1 MAGTAAQGLNGD
13 TPPAVCQGC
22 KTTGDIPAFT
32 MAFQPIVSLTSGL
45 SPTIW
50 GYEALVRGEAG
61 EGAPAVLAQVTE
73 ETVYQFDQA
82 CRVRAIE
89 IAGALGLDA
98 VTKLSIN
105 FMPNAVY
112 EPAACIKAS
121 LAAAKRAGLR
131 ADQLMFEFTETERF
145 ADIGHVA
152 NIIARY
158 RQMGMVTALDDF
170 GSGYSGLVRL
180 AGLHPDL
187 LKIDIGLVRGIDTD
201 PRRRAIVGAVLALA
215 GELDIRVIA
224 EGVETEGE
232 CRTLSAAGVD
242 LFQGFYFG
250 HPQIGAL
257 PRLKL
262 NA

>member
-1 MAGTAAQGLNGD
+1 MDTAAGHDPSEGRQRPQCGG
-13 TPPAVCQGC
+13 CQ
-22 KTTGDIPAFT
+22 TTVTLPAFT
-32 MAFQPIVSLTSGL
+32 MAFQPIVCLAPDR
-45 SPTIW
+45 PTAVW
-50 GYEALVRGEAG
+50 GYEALVRGATG
-61 EGAPAVLAQVTE
+61 EGAASVLAQVTE

-89 IAGALGLDA
+89 MAGALGLDA
-98 VTKLSIN
+98 ATKLSIN

-121 LAAAKRAGLR
+121 LMAAGRSGLR

-158 RQMGMVTALDDF
+158 REMGMVTALDDF

-180 AGLHPDL
+180 ARMQPDL
-187 LKIDIGLVRGIDTD
+187 LKIDMGLVHGIDTD
-201 PRRRAIVGAVLALA
+201 PRRQAIVAAVLALA
-215 GELDIRVIA
+215 KALDIRVIA
-224 EGVETEGE
+224 EGVETAGE
-232 CRTLSAAGVD
+232 CRALREAGVS

-250 HPQIGAL
+250 HPQVGAL
-257 PRLKL
+257 PRLNL
-262 NA
+262 NG